1 MAYDRKAPRPTN
13 DSPIARRRLALGLT
27 QAQLA
32 DIIGCYAKDICRW
45 EKGERNPKTK
55 SLVAIAEA
63 LKCKIDD
70 LL

>member
-45 EKGERNPKTK
+45 EKGVLSNEEGR
-55 SLVAIAEA
+55 
-63 LKCKIDD
+63 D
-70 LL
+70 LWSGG